1 MKMFPR
7 IVRFFGAGCGSA
19 LAHYSVLISLVQA
32 LGVNPVAASVA
43 GALVG
48 GIVNYVLNYRFTF
61 RSENSH
67 LTSGPRFV
75 IAALVGMTLNA
86 LFMWTGVEWL
96 GMHYLLAQLL
106 TTGLVFLWSYNASR
120 LWTFRPR
127 IDLDR
132 REGKG

>member
-1 MKMFPR
+1 VRTVPR

-32 LGVNPVAASVA
+32 LGVNPVVASVA
-43 GALVG
+43 GALIG

-61 RSENSH
+61 RSENPH
-67 LTSGPRFV
+67 LISGPRFV
-75 IAALVGMTLNA
+75 LAALVGMTLNA
-86 LFMWTGVEWL
+86 LFMLIGVEWL
-96 GMHYLLAQLL
+96 GMHYLLAQVL

-127 IDLDR
+127 IDR
-132 REGKG
+132 GHRGRNG